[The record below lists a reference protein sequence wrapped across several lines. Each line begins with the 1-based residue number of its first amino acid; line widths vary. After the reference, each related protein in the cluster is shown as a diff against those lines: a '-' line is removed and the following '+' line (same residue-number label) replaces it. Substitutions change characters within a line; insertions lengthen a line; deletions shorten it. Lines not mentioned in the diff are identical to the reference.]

1 MFAIANNPGVKFH
14 QMVVFLQIHTNC
26 IVGHV
31 LFLTM
36 QHGLKLSVVNNFKN
50 LKKDL
55 KDAVFVSCHL
65 MFSHIN
71 EKGIYNNA
79 YTLYRPPRN
88 AERAKQQQR
97 Q

>member
-1 MFAIANNPGVKFH
+1 
-14 QMVVFLQIHTNC
+14 
-26 IVGHV
+26 
-31 LFLTM
+31 M

-65 MFSHIN
+65 MFSNIN

-79 YTLYRPPRN
+79 YTLYIARPPRN
-88 AERAKQQQR
+88 AERAKQQHR